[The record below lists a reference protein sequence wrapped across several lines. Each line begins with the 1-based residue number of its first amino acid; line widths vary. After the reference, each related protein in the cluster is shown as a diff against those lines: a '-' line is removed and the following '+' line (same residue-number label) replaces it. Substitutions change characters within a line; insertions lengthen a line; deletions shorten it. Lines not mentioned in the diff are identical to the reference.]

1 MAGAKWPVRTAFEMT
16 WTEIAALRERTPV
29 AVIAVGAVEQHGPHL
44 PLATDAAIAEG
55 FLAETARRVPETL
68 DVLVLPVQQIGKSD
82 EHLSFP
88 GTLTLSAETLIR
100 AWVEIGESVA
110 RAGVRRLV
118 IVSSH
123 GGNSEVMG
131 IVARELRLRRAMLAV
146 ATAWH
151 RFGRPEGLFDAE
163 EIRHGIHGG
172 DVETSLMLHF
182 RPDLVRRDRAGD
194 FVPASVEM
202 ARDFAWLRATGPAPF
217 AWMTEDLHPLGACGN
232 AGLATAEKGRRLA
245 EHIAAEF
252 VRLLE
257 DVRRFDLGRL
267 GPARSL

>member
-1 MAGAKWPVRTAFEMT
+1 MPLRDWRDLTLEDVRALDRERVIVVLP
-16 WTEIAALRERTPV
+16 IAA
-29 AVIAVGAVEQHGPHL
+29 IEQHGPHL

-55 FLAETARRVPETL
+55 FLAETTRRVPESL
-68 DVLVLPVQQIGKSD
+68 DALVLPVQQVGKSD

-131 IVARELRLRRAMLAV
+131 IVARELRLRRAMLVV

-163 EIRHGIHGG
+163 EVRHGIHGG

-182 RPDLVRRDRAGD
+182 RPDLVRRDRASD

-217 AWMTEDLHPLGACGN
+217 AWMTEDLHPSGACGN

-257 DVRRFDLGRL
+257 DVGRFDLGRL
-267 GPARSL
+267 APARGL

>member
-1 MAGAKWPVRTAFEMT
+1 VPVRDWRDLTLEDVRALDRERVVAVLP
-16 WTEIAALRERTPV
+16 IAA
-29 AVIAVGAVEQHGPHL
+29 IEQHGPHL
-44 PLATDAAIAEG
+44 PLATDAVIAEG
-55 FLAETARRVPETL
+55 FLAETARRVPEDL

-110 RAGVRRLV
+110 RAGIRRLV

-163 EIRHGIHGG
+163 EVRHGIHGG

-182 RPDLVRRDRAGD
+182 RPDLVRRDHAGD
-194 FVPASVEM
+194 FAPASVEM

-217 AWMTEDLHPLGACGN
+217 AWMTEDLHPSGACGN

-252 VRLLE
+252 VRLLQ
-257 DVRRFDLGRL
+257 DVGRFDLGRL

>member
-1 MAGAKWPVRTAFEMT
+1 MPARHWLDLTAEDFRTRDMSRA
-16 WTEIAALRERTPV
+16 IAVLPV
-29 AVIAVGAVEQHGPHL
+29 AAVEQHGPHL

-55 FLAETARRVPETL
+55 LLAETARRVPGGL
-68 DVLVLPVQQIGKSD
+68 DVLVLPLQQIGKSD

-131 IVARELRLRRAMLAV
+131 IVARELRLRRAMLVV

-151 RFGRPEGLFDAE
+151 RFGRLEGLFDVE
-163 EIRHGIHGG
+163 EVRHGIHGG

-217 AWMTEDLHPLGACGN
+217 AWMTEDLHPSGACGN

-257 DVRRFDLGRL
+257 DVGRLDLGRL
-267 GPARSL
+267 GPVPPP